1 MGVLARHVATDPRC
15 LCTFL
20 STESVEKAHRLRS
33 GRLHDAH
40 RHGQDSHSTLL
51 TINSGDDEQTVR
63 ANVSEA
69 LRLILVGIEA
79 NEFRQAHALRYVAT
93 ALGFLVS
100 RCYREAARSAE
111 QALSGVAL
119 STVPGKVTVGE
130 LMRGVTVVTAIEE
143 GDRHGSL

>member
-1 MGVLARHVATDPRC
+1 MDMDKTAI
-15 LCTFL
+15 
-20 STESVEKAHRLRS
+20 
-33 GRLHDAH
+33 
-40 RHGQDSHSTLL
+40 QTLL

-130 LMRGVTVVTAIEE
+130 FMRSLNIVTAIQE

>member
-1 MGVLARHVATDPRC
+1 MLRRARAAYAHSCPQNQWKRHTDCSRRG
-15 LCTFL
+15 CT
-20 STESVEKAHRLRS
+20 THIDMDKTAI
-33 GRLHDAH
+33 
-40 RHGQDSHSTLL
+40 QTLL

-79 NEFRQAHALRYVAT
+79 NEFRQAHALRHVAT

-130 LMRGVTVVTAIEE
+130 FMRSLNIVTAIQE